1 MTAPVSSPSRELR
14 PLSSGEVARIIAER
28 WSQGGPPLQIV
39 GGRTSLMG
47 AEPQS
52 PPLECLSTVD
62 LSRVIDYPARD
73 MTVTVEAG
81 VRVETLQA
89 LLAEQGQRLP
99 IDIPEPHR
107 GTIGGAIATNVSGP
121 GRFGHGSFRDYVI
134 GIRAVDGQGR
144 LFAAGGR
151 VVKNVAGYDLCKLLV
166 GSHGTLAVITEVTL
180 KLRPAPETRQV
191 LWLELPDW
199 DRVERG
205 LAGLLHS
212 ATRPVAVEVLNAQA
226 AGQLATEAKLGLPID
241 RPVLAVAYEGTQLE
255 TDWQIQ
261 TVTRELRPLQP
272 TAIEIVAPED
282 AQALWLALTEYQAAS
297 DDPLSFQA
305 ALRPSRT
312 VELARVATEFGIAVQ
327 AHAGNGVVI
336 GHLPDSCTTAAA
348 AGELLAPLASLV
360 IADGGQVRV
369 LACDPEWRQALP
381 QLAPPR
387 AVRDDV
393 AHRLKLAF
401 DPRSLLNPHVGRPG
415 DLD

>member
-1 MTAPVSSPSRELR
+1 MTAPASSPSRELR
-14 PLSSGEVARIIAER
+14 PLSSGEVARILAER
-28 WSQGGPPLQIV
+28 WAQNGPPLQIA
-39 GGRTSLMG
+39 GGRTSLIG
-47 AEPQS
+47 PEPQS

-62 LSRVIDYPARD
+62 LARVIDYPARD

-121 GRFGHGSFRDYVI
+121 GRFGHGGFRDYVI

-166 GSHGTLAVITEVTL
+166 GSQGTLAVITEVTL
-180 KLRPAPETRQV
+180 KLRPSPQTRQI

-199 DRVERG
+199 EHVERG
-205 LAGLLHS
+205 VAGLLQS
-212 ATRPVAVEVLNAQA
+212 ATRPVAVEVLNPQA

-241 RPVLAVAYEGTQLE
+241 RPVLAVAYEGTPVE

-261 TVTRELRPLQP
+261 TVTQELQPLQP
-272 TAIEIVAPED
+272 TAIETITPDD
-282 AQALWLALTEYQAAS
+282 AAALWLALTEYQAAS

-305 ALRPSRT
+305 TLRPSQTIALVR
-312 VELARVATEFGIAVQ
+312 AATECGVAVQ

-348 AGELLAPLASLV
+348 AGELLGPLARLV
-360 IADGGQVRV
+360 MADGGHLRV
-369 LACDPEWRQALP
+369 LACDPDWRPSLP
-381 QLAPPR
+381 PLSPPR
-387 AVRDDV
+387 GVREDV

-401 DPRSLLNPHVGRPG
+401 DPRSLLNPHVRSPG
-415 DLD
+415 DLA